1 MSKIELS
8 NLVRYFHNVRNEKGE
23 LVPIIG
29 EDKLAVTA
37 ALAYLLEDQNFLIN
51 AYSGTGK
58 TVIMNAVFNLLEDSG
73 IDVVVIEQMSET
85 ALWYDMDRINNA
97 RFVAIPEAQKCP
109 ENIIEILKT
118 WADDRPAVRKR
129 TDVTISDIREQ
140 ILFPKFVFM
149 CKAVENKRGEAYLD
163 AELERRYMITHTN
176 PTVKQT
182 EDVIKH
188 KLEVMAKPKHD
199 LETMSTEEIDAL
211 KKHIVSCIV
220 KRDDQHAMKLKN
232 PCAPFLYDLIPTLF
246 PIARSKIHY
255 LLKLINAVA
264 RFYPDEITIVVKDDK
279 SYGLVS
285 PKHNWLAIQIYI
297 DAFVTEC
304 LQMPSH
310 GTDLLQLIPDS
321 DVDKYGMVTSEVIK
335 MSKREIQQAARSAG
349 LPFAMKNIT
358 PLLGSLVMLGF
369 LEMEEENNKKVY
381 FKSPLIKE
389 PSTKINWDEVIES
402 TKTFMEEYWPEIS
415 DEYIGKHCV
424 NVEVMNP
431 FTQEKTVIGK
441 SDVIK
446 ETTVKEDKSGVE
458 PDDYGAWYGEGQ

>member
-1 MSKIELS
+1 MTVE
-8 NLVRYFHNVRNEKGE
+8 RE
-23 LVPIIG
+23 
-29 EDKLAVTA
+29 
-37 ALAYLLEDQNFLIN
+37 
-51 AYSGTGK
+51 GK
-58 TVIMNAVFNLLEDSG
+58 T
-73 IDVVVIEQMSET
+73 
-85 ALWYDMDRINNA
+85 
-97 RFVAIPEAQKCP
+97 
-109 ENIIEILKT
+109 
-118 WADDRPAVRKR
+118 
-129 TDVTISDIREQ
+129 
-140 ILFPKFVFM
+140 
-149 CKAVENKRGEAYLD
+149 
-163 AELERRYMITHTN
+163 
-176 PTVKQT
+176 
-182 EDVIKH
+182 
-188 KLEVMAKPKHD
+188 
-199 LETMSTEEIDAL
+199 
-211 KKHIVSCIV
+211 
-220 KRDDQHAMKLKN
+220 
-232 PCAPFLYDLIPTLF
+232 
-246 PIARSKIHY
+246 
-255 LLKLINAVA
+255 
-264 RFYPDEITIVVKDDK
+264 
-279 SYGLVS
+279 YGLVT

-446 ETTVKEDKSGVE
+446 ETTAKEDKSGVE
-458 PDDYGAWYGEGQ
+458 PDDYGAWYGEG